1 MVSVLFS
8 GCSLVVGTELD
19 ETSEKSKNYPGNF
32 CNILT
37 ENLFGNKTKINNIA
51 VGGYSN
57 ERIFLDTA
65 VELTQTQYDYIFV
78 GWTSLHRYV
87 FWMGLELYESKRSF
101 IPGQPVSTL
110 NSHKGNDI
118 SWSQNQLESFQNY
131 FLLLNHAHYY
141 IRDLISYVNILI
153 DLAETKKSKIFFINN
168 MLPWDSG
175 YFNYNKFTEIIPSQL
190 TDYSNELLNSKTR
203 DDQEITALY
212 HMMHEHYIEK
222 GGIQENHWLNLYQ
235 SFFNMRID
243 FTKDNI
249 HPGHKSHK
257 QFAEFLTEE
266 FKKHN

>member
-1 MVSVLFS
+1 
-8 GCSLVVGTELD
+8 
-19 ETSEKSKNYPGNF
+19 
-32 CNILT
+32 
-37 ENLFGNKTKINNIA
+37 
-51 VGGYSN
+51 
-57 ERIFLDTA
+57 
-65 VELTQTQYDYIFV
+65 
-78 GWTSLHRYV
+78 
-87 FWMGLELYESKRSF
+87 MGLELYESKRSL